1 MKRQITAAVLSAAFI
16 FTSSFSVY
24 AEPKFNYT
32 FEQAA
37 QLAINNSTD
46 LTNAD
51 KSVDKASDSYD
62 TAYDAKTKKVNF
74 TVSNFKNF
82 INQQVQPQLGRESA
96 YSTYQ
101 QALLQKESTKRNVLL
116 NLREAVIDIEKGE
129 MSVKEAKLQQDLKN
143 IELKALES
151 RYSVGLVSKR
161 DYEAKKLAISK
172 AIDQLDKADKSLGLS
187 YRRLNTLIGREDER
201 DVIVHLDDTVIPV
214 EKLNLDEIKNNL
226 KKNDTNINSLSNQK
240 HVTSVSYALVDE
252 RYRRYDYDK
261 LTSDMQDD
269 IDELHEDNQTDYTNA
284 EKTYE
289 NAVENFDKSF
299 DDMVEAIED
308 TYTDIEN
315 LKKDIEDEKQNI
327 NVYAIKYETGLMS
340 KMEYDTTKI
349 NLTLLE
355 NDLKSLK
362 LDLNMKYAKL
372 LIWSDLTKVV
382 KE

>member
-1 MKRQITAAVLSAAFI
+1 MKRTIAAVLSAAFI
-16 FTSSFSVY
+16 FTSSLSVY

-37 QLAINNSTD
+37 QMAINNSTD

-62 TAYDAKTKKVNF
+62 TAYNAKTKDVNF

-82 INQQVQPQLGRESA
+82 INQQVQPQLGRENA
-96 YSTYQ
+96 YSSYQ
-101 QALLQKESTKRNVLL
+101 QALLQKESTKRNILL

-129 MSVKEAKLQQDLKN
+129 MSVKEAKLQQNLKN
-143 IELKALES
+143 TELKALES
-151 RYSVGLVSKR
+151 RYAVGLISKR
-161 DYEAKKLAISK
+161 DYDAKKLAIAK
-172 AIDQLDKADKSLGLS
+172 AIADLDKVDKSLGLA

-201 DVIVHLDDTVIPV
+201 DVIVHLDDIIMPI
-214 EKLNLDEIKNNL
+214 EKLDLDKIKTDL
-226 KKNDTNINSLSNQK
+226 KKNDTNINALSNQK
-240 HVTSVSYALVDE
+240 HATSVSYALVDE

-261 LTSDMQDD
+261 LTSTMQSD
-269 IDELHEDNQTDYTNA
+269 IDELYEDAQTDYAAA

-289 NAVENFDKSF
+289 NALENFEKSF
-299 DDMVEAIED
+299 DDMIEDIED

-315 LKKDIEDEKQNI
+315 LKKDIEDEKENI
-327 NVYAIKYETGLMS
+327 KVYTIKYETGLMS

-355 NDLKSLK
+355 NDLKNLE